1 MAHSPLDGLGPM
13 VSPRRKRKVS
23 DIASQLQAQRLSMG
37 EIGGT
42 PESPTPVCEAPG
54 RKKRAEVTSPV
65 RKTILTITNF
75 HGAHGKLK
83 SEDWDAAIAELKASK
98 IGSSLA
104 NVKKI
109 QCIY

>member
-42 PESPTPVCEAPG
+42 PESPTPVRETPG
-54 RKKRAEVTSPV
+54 RKKRIEVTALV
-65 RKTILTITNF
+65 RKTILATIF
-75 HGAHGKLK
+75 FCLF
-83 SEDWDAAIAELKASK
+83 
-98 IGSSLA
+98 
-104 NVKKI
+104 
-109 QCIY
+109 